1 MEGPLK
7 ATFSIV
13 HDLVDDE
20 KYKTHLA
27 EEDKSVKVDTKLE
40 TIKEEVEN

>member
-1 MEGPLK
+1 MEGPLR

-20 KYKTHLA
+20 KYKKHLA
-27 EEDKSVKVDTKLE
+27 EEKSVKVDSKLK